1 RKEAL
6 DHCLFYAPPGLGKT
20 TLANI
25 LAKELG
31 VNIKVTSG
39 PVLARPGDLAAML
52 TTELAEGDIFFI
64 DEIHRLNP
72 AVEEALYPAMEDFT
86 FFINTGKGAGS
97 TTLKLA
103 VPHFTLVGAT
113 TRSGLLTGPLRDRF
127 GIVFNLGFYE
137 VPEITDILA
146 RSARL
151 LSIEADREGLVELA
165 KRSRGTP
172 RIANRLLR
180 RARDFA
186 QVKGQGVITQE
197 IATTAMDSLDIDAEG
212 LDSVDKRILEALI
225 DEKLVV
231 QAAIKEGMNITGSQV
246 DQIYQQTISQMVGKN
261 VTEAEFAELVKAN
274 YKMTVEELFRSQAGM
289 GVAEYKVYLKNQVL
303 ARNYVLSKKQAE
315 IAKKSEP
322 TDSEIRS
329 YYELKESELVQPE
342 TLKIFIAIVQKGK
355 DSAAAKNQI
364 VSLCNDY
371 KAKKITADKMKTES
385 QKKDSAYKVGD
396 MFIGKTEMAAQQLGM
411 TLQNLLGLF
420 KEKEGYVSD
429 IIENNNEWYFFVIT
443 KKYDKKSLSLS
454 DSVQPESTT
463 TVYDYIKN
471 LIGSQKQQAA
481 FMQAIQDVTRELNTP
496 ENVDR
501 MKKDK
506 ELEKLLSW

>member
-1 RKEAL
+1 MSNQNEILNVTQLPDESAGLEAALRPTTLDEFVGQEKLKENLRIFIKAAKSRKEAL

-52 TTELAEGDIFFI
+52 TTELAEGDILFI

-151 LSIEADREGLVELA
+151 LSIEAEREGLVELA

-186 QVKGQGVITQE
+186 QVKGQGVITQK

-212 LDSVDKRILEALI
+212 LDSEALI
-225 DEKLVV
+225 DRFSGGPVGVDNL
-231 QAAIKEGMNITGSQV
+231 AIAVSESV
-246 DQIYQQTISQMVGKN
+246 DTLTDVIEPFLI
-261 VTEAEFAELVKAN
+261 KA
-274 YKMTVEELFRSQAGM
+274 G
-289 GVAEYKVYLKNQVL
+289 
-303 ARNYVLSKKQAE
+303 
-315 IAKKSEP
+315 
-322 TDSEIRS
+322 
-329 YYELKESELVQPE
+329 
-342 TLKIFIAIVQKGK
+342 FIARTPRGRV
-355 DSAAAKNQI
+355 ATR
-364 VSLCNDY
+364 
-371 KAKKITADKMKTES
+371 KAYEHMGRKI
-385 QKKDSAYKVGD
+385 
-396 MFIGKTEMAAQQLGM
+396 AQD
-411 TLQNLLGLF
+411 LLF
-420 KEKEGYVSD
+420 
-429 IIENNNEWYFFVIT
+429 
-443 KKYDKKSLSLS
+443 
-454 DSVQPESTT
+454 
-463 TVYDYIKN
+463 
-471 LIGSQKQQAA
+471 
-481 FMQAIQDVTRELNTP
+481 
-496 ENVDR
+496 
-501 MKKDK
+501 
-506 ELEKLLSW
+506 